1 MKVFDKIIPFLAERF
16 QKAGSS
22 ILVGSHDIIPIKKE
36 GFTPISAALSSST
49 VVFVDGGNGELLKG
63 PNVSV
68 QFVRIYATWY
78 HLNARVKRELK
89 ERVVVVVAQKKDLDL
104 SFETKVFDID
114 GNELSAQSFDAF
126 DPALSFGGRRADPSS
141 VAGYV
146 RKLLELGFAEHIIEQ
161 LKENDILVR
170 DGDLEPYGAAVE
182 ERVKFLRLVADKKK
196 VIVLG
201 LSKTS
206 TLCTDLGNSAT
217 HVLSTIAPS
226 GSWLY
231 YSGGRVG
238 FVKLHPKSDYVF
250 RCDILQQ
257 DRDFLLKAV
266 PLLAANSEDPAMLG
280 YPYGLIEADKFAQV
294 PNDEL
299 AQLRLRFAVQSKEA
313 FKSIQHAVDAHDILN
328 MV

>member
-16 QKAGSS
+16 QKGGSS
-22 ILVGSHDIIPIKKE
+22 ILVGSHDIIPIKRE
-36 GFTPISAALSSST
+36 GFIPIASSLSPPT
-49 VVFVDGGNGELLKG
+49 IVFVDGGNGELLKG

-89 ERVVVVVAQKKDLDL
+89 ERIVVVVAQKKDMDL

-114 GNELSAQSFDAF
+114 GNELSSRSFDAF
-126 DPALSFGGRRADPSS
+126 DPALAFAGRRADPST

-146 RKLLELGFAEHIIEQ
+146 RKLLELGFAENIIEQ

-170 DGDLEPYGAAVE
+170 DGDLEPFGAAVE
-182 ERVKFLRLVADKKK
+182 ERVKFLRLVSEKKK

-206 TLCTDLGNSAT
+206 TLCTDSGNSAT

-226 GSWLY
+226 GSWVY

-238 FVKLHPKSDYVF
+238 FVKLHQKSDYVF

-257 DRDFLLKAV
+257 DKDSLLKAA
-266 PLLAANSEDPAMLG
+266 PLLAANAEDPAFLG

-294 PNDEL
+294 TKDEL
-299 AQLRLRFAVQSKEA
+299 AQLRLRFAVQSKEV
-313 FKSIQHAVDAHDILN
+313 FKSIEHAIDAHDLLN
-328 MV
+328 IV